1 LADSVPNATRLAISL
16 GIAVAAAV
24 GVWLAPLSVGDAGL
38 SVEAHRLASVLAAVV
53 VLWVSETLPLPVTAL
68 AGVSACVI
76 TGVGP
81 ARDVFRPFA
90 QPLIFLFIGSFMLA
104 EAIRVH
110 GLDKRLAYAV
120 LAQPWVSGEHPKRIM
135 AAVAIVCG
143 VTSGVISNTATTA
156 MMFAIVSGILAAI
169 EQAHQGEGRSRLN
182 PRFATGLLLV
192 VAFASSIGGLATP
205 IGTPPNLIGLAF
217 IEKQLA
223 IDITFFSWC
232 LLGVP
237 LTLAMLAVVV
247 LVATSLFPAG
257 VSRLEGVTAYVHT
270 QRQTLGRW
278 TTGQRSAAAAF
289 ALTVSLWVA
298 PGVLAL
304 VVGKEHPLCQTLSS
318 RVPEGVAAL
327 LGGIALFILPG
338 GNGTRVLSW
347 EQAAKIDWGVIL
359 LYGGGMALGELSFT
373 TGLADGLGR
382 SITGLIPE
390 GGGITL
396 IAAAA
401 LVAAITSEFTSNT
414 ASANMVVPVGLALA
428 TAVGA
433 DPLPAALAATFAAS
447 LGFMMPVSTPCNAI
461 VYGSGRVP
469 LADMVR
475 AGAILDVAGAACVT
489 VGMFAVGRI
498 WSP

>member
-1 LADSVPNATRLAISL
+1 MPAHLPNATRLAISL

-24 GVWLAPLSVGDAGL
+24 GVAVLPLSSGEGAL
-38 SVEAHRLASVLAAVV
+38 PLEAHRLASVLAAVV

-68 AGVSACVI
+68 AGAAACVI

-81 ARDVFRPFA
+81 AREVFRPFA
-90 QPLIFLFIGSFMLA
+90 EPLIFLFIGSFMLA

-110 GLDKRLAYAV
+110 GLDRRVAYAV
-120 LAQPWVSGEHPKRIM
+120 LAQPWVGEHPKRIM
-135 AAVAIVCG
+135 AAIAIVCG
-143 VTSGVISNTATTA
+143 LISGVISTTA
-156 MMFAIVSGILAAI
+156 MMFAIVTGILAAI
-169 EQAHQGEGRSRLN
+169 EQAHQGSSHAKLN
-182 PRFATGLLLV
+182 PRFATGMLLV

-217 IEKQLA
+217 IEKQLE

-237 LTLAMLAVVV
+237 LTLAMLLVVV
-247 LVATSLFPAG
+247 AVALTLFPAG
-257 VSRLEGVTAYVHT
+257 VSRLHGMTDYVRSE
-270 QRQTLGRW
+270 RQALGGW
-278 TTGQRSAAAAF
+278 TTGQKSAAAAF
-289 ALTVSLWVA
+289 AITIALWVA

-304 VVGKEHPLCQTLSS
+304 VLGKEHPWCQILAS

-327 LGGIALFILPG
+327 IGAVALFILPG
-338 GNGTRVLSW
+338 GNGNRVLSW
-347 EQAAKIDWGVIL
+347 EQAAKIDWGVVL
-359 LYGGGMALGELSFT
+359 LYGGGMALGELSFS

-382 SITGLIPE
+382 SITGLIPD

-401 LVAAITSEFTSNT
+401 IVAAITSEFTSNT

-489 VGMFAVGRI
+489 IGMLAVGRF
-498 WSP
+498 WFP

>member
-1 LADSVPNATRLAISL
+1 LPAHLPNATRLAISL

-24 GVWLAPLSVGDAGL
+24 GVAVLPLSSGEGAL
-38 SVEAHRLASVLAAVV
+38 PLEAHRLASVLAAVV

-68 AGVSACVI
+68 AGAAACVI

-81 ARDVFRPFA
+81 AREVFRPFA
-90 QPLIFLFIGSFMLA
+90 EPLIFLFIGSFMLA

-110 GLDKRLAYAV
+110 GLDRRVAYAV
-120 LAQPWVSGEHPKRIM
+120 LAQPWVGEHPKRIM
-135 AAVAIVCG
+135 AAIAIVCG
-143 VTSGVISNTATTA
+143 LISGVISNTATTA
-156 MMFAIVSGILAAI
+156 MMFAIVTGILAAI
-169 EQAHQGEGRSRLN
+169 EQAHQGSPHAKLN
-182 PRFATGLLLV
+182 PRFATGMLLV

-217 IEKQLA
+217 IEKQLE

-237 LTLAMLAVVV
+237 LTLAMLLVVV
-247 LVATSLFPAG
+247 AVALTLFPAG
-257 VSRLEGVTAYVHT
+257 VSRLHGMTDYVRSE
-270 QRQTLGRW
+270 RQALGGW
-278 TTGQRSAAAAF
+278 TTGQKSAAAAF
-289 ALTVSLWVA
+289 AITIALWVA

-304 VVGKEHPLCQTLSS
+304 VLGKEHPWCQILAS

-327 LGGIALFILPG
+327 IGAVALFILPG
-338 GNGTRVLSW
+338 GNGNRVLSW
-347 EQAAKIDWGVIL
+347 EQAAKIDWGVVL
-359 LYGGGMALGELSFT
+359 LYGGGMALGELSFS

-382 SITGLIPE
+382 SITGLIPD

-401 LVAAITSEFTSNT
+401 IVAAITSEFTSNT

-489 VGMFAVGRI
+489 IGMLAVGRF
-498 WSP
+498 WFP

>member
-1 LADSVPNATRLAISL
+1 MPSTLPNASRLAISL

-24 GVWLAPLSVGDAGL
+24 GVAWLPLSTGEGTL
-38 SVEAHRLASVLAAVV
+38 PLEAHRLASVLAAVV

-81 ARDVFRPFA
+81 AKDVFRPFA

-110 GLDKRLAYAV
+110 GLDRRLAYAV
-120 LAQPWVSGEHPKRIM
+120 LAQPWVGEHPRRIM

-169 EQAHQGEGRSRLN
+169 EQANQGSSGKLN

-217 IEKQLA
+217 IEKQLE
-223 IDITFFSWC
+223 IDVSFFSWC

-237 LTLAMLAVVV
+237 LTIAMLGVVV
-247 LVATSLFPAG
+247 AVATSLFPAG
-257 VSRLEGVTAYVHT
+257 VARLEGVTEYVRS
-270 QRQTLGRW
+270 QRQALGKW

-289 ALTVSLWVA
+289 AITVSLWVA

-304 VVGKEHPLCQTLSS
+304 VVGKEHPWCQTLSS

-327 LGGIALFILPG
+327 IGAVALFILPG
-338 GNGTRVLSW
+338 GDGRRVLSW
-347 EQAAKIDWGVIL
+347 EQAARIDWGVVL

-428 TAVGA
+428 AAVGA

-489 VGMFAVGRI
+489 IGMLAVGRL
-498 WSP
+498 WFP

>member
-1 LADSVPNATRLAISL
+1 MLPNATRLVISL

-24 GVWLAPLSVGDAGL
+24 GVAWAPLSGVEGGL
-38 SVEAHRLASVLAAVV
+38 SLEAHRLASVLAAVV

-76 TGVGP
+76 TGVAP
-81 ARDVFRPFA
+81 AGEVFRPFS

-110 GLDKRLAYAV
+110 GLDRRLAYAV
-120 LAQPWVSGEHPKRIM
+120 LAQPWVGEHPRRIM
-135 AAVAIVCG
+135 AAVAIICG
-143 VTSGVISNTATTA
+143 VTSAVISNTATTA

-169 EQAHQGEGRSRLN
+169 EQAHHDKPGGALN

-192 VAFASSIGGLATP
+192 VAFASSVGGLATP
-205 IGTPPNLIGLAF
+205 IGTPPNLIGLSF
-217 IEKQLA
+217 IEKQLN
-223 IDITFFSWC
+223 IDISFFSWC

-237 LTLAMLAVVV
+237 LTIALLAVVIA
-247 LVATSLFPAG
+247 VATTLFPAG
-257 VSRLEGVTAYVHT
+257 VARLEGVSDYVRQ
-270 QRQTLGRW
+270 QRAALGRW
-278 TTGQRSAAAAF
+278 TRGQKSAATAF
-289 ALTVSLWVA
+289 AITISLWIA

-304 VVGKEHPLCQTLSS
+304 VVGKEHPLCQTLSA

-327 LGGIALFILPG
+327 IGAVALFLLPAG
-338 GNGTRVLSW
+338 QGTRVLTW

-359 LYGGGMALGELSFT
+359 LYGGGMALGELSFS

-433 DPLPAALAATFAAS
+433 DPLAAGLAATFAAS

-461 VYGSGRVP
+461 VYGSGRIP
-469 LADMVR
+469 LRDMVR
-475 AGAILDVAGAACVT
+475 AGAILDGAGAACVT
-489 VGMFAVGRI
+489 IAMLTVGRL
-498 WSP
+498 WAP

>member
-1 LADSVPNATRLAISL
+1 M
-16 GIAVAAAV
+16 GVA
-24 GVWLAPLSVGDAGL
+24 WLPLSAGENGL
-38 SVEAHRLASVLAAVV
+38 PLEAHRLASVLAAVV

-81 ARDVFRPFA
+81 AKEVFRPFA

-110 GLDKRLAYAV
+110 GLDRRLAYAV
-120 LAQPWVSGEHPKRIM
+120 LAQPWVGEHPRRIM

-169 EQAHQGEGRSRLN
+169 EQANQGRGGKLN
-182 PRFATGLLLV
+182 PRFATGMLLV

-217 IEKQLA
+217 IEKQLE
-223 IDITFFSWC
+223 IDISFFSWC

-237 LTLAMLAVVV
+237 LTIAMLGIVVA
-247 LVATSLFPAG
+247 VATSLFPAG
-257 VSRLEGVTAYVHT
+257 VAKLEGVTEYVDS
-270 QRQTLGRW
+270 QRQALGRW

-289 ALTVSLWVA
+289 AITVTLWVA

-304 VVGKEHPLCQTLSS
+304 VLGKEHPWCQTLST

-327 LGGIALFILPG
+327 IGAVALFVLPG
-338 GNGTRVLSW
+338 GDGRRVLSW
-347 EQAAKIDWGVIL
+347 EQAAKIDWGVVL

-489 VGMFAVGRI
+489 IGMLAVGRI
-498 WSP
+498 WFP

>member
-1 LADSVPNATRLAISL
+1 MPGTLPNASRLAISL

-24 GVWLAPLSVGDAGL
+24 GVAWLPLSAGDDGL
-38 SVEAHRLASVLAAVV
+38 SLEAHRLASVLAAVV

-81 ARDVFRPFA
+81 AKVVFQPFA

-110 GLDKRLAYAV
+110 GLDRRLAYAV
-120 LAQPWVSGEHPKRIM
+120 LAQPWVGEHPRRIM
-135 AAVAIVCG
+135 AAVAIVCA

-169 EQAHQGEGRSRLN
+169 EQADQGSGKLN

-217 IEKQLA
+217 IEKQLE
-223 IDITFFSWC
+223 IDISFFSWC

-237 LTLAMLAVVV
+237 LTIAMLGVVV
-247 LVATSLFPAG
+247 AVATSLFPAG
-257 VSRLEGVTAYVHT
+257 VTRLEGVTDYVRA
-270 QRQTLGRW
+270 QRASLGRW
-278 TTGQRSAAAAF
+278 TTGQRSAAIAF
-289 ALTVSLWVA
+289 TITVSLWVA

-304 VVGKEHPLCQTLSS
+304 VVGKEHPWCETLSS

-327 LGGIALFILPG
+327 IGAVALFILPG
-338 GNGTRVLSW
+338 GDGRRVLSW
-347 EQAAKIDWGVIL
+347 EQAAKIDWGVVL
-359 LYGGGMALGELSFT
+359 LYGGGMALGQLSFS

-489 VGMFAVGRI
+489 IGMLAVGRI
-498 WSP
+498 WFP